1 MSAVAAARGKF
12 GRPSQN
18 TRPPVSEMLYAFH
31 FDATLYARYLR
42 GVSESCG
49 VERIEGKIVSVE
61 QLPDDGF
68 VRAVT
73 LEDGRTRRCWHTD
86 LVSRRADISPN
97 GPALPA
103 ASGVTG
109 PAATG

>member
-1 MSAVAAARGKF
+1 MFVSVGRRERVRVDAF
-12 GRPSQN
+12 G
-18 TRPPVSEMLYAFH
+18 
-31 FDATLYARYLR
+31 
-42 GVSESCG
+42 GI
-49 VERIEGKIVSVE
+49 VERWE
-61 QLPDDGF
+61 D
-68 VRAVT
+68 VRAADLRAGDLTPRGRVKRSQVVGAEVLVT